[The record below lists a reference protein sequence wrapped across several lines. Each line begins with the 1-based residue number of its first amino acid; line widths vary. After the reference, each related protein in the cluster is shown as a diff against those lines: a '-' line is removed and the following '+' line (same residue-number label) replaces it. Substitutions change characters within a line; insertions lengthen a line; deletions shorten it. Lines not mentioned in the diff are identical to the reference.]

1 MSTGPRNDS
10 AADILLPPQKVP
22 TSVQDSDPTK
32 TDIASRAIRANWGV
46 MANPRARAAIA
57 ALTCHYE
64 HLDPLAGDIQILG
77 DNIYFS
83 VSAWM
88 KELHHQV
95 PLNCRRWIKRHA
107 TQEEYN
113 DLSIPR
119 WERNDRQNR
128 NGYVGHGSRL
138 WFVQLQIR
146 PWKYG
151 SVQAVGTTGISL
163 AEPLGFEEHWWF
175 GISEAIG
182 EASDIN
188 CDLTIAAGGAK
199 LKADAR
205 VLDAMAIKRGQHEV
219 LQENF
224 SLTIRGARSAN
235 EVKETLGALTFQRGD
250 AELQNLTTGDAGDLP
265 TEPRGFAG
273 HVDAETKRR
282 DLEAAMRKL
291 AEESGI
297 PPRMID
303 EVVAQAMGTDEPQLV
318 IEREAERIKAQ
329 SGASPETDVPFAA
342 GESRAEGP
350 KVDAPQKPE
359 RQRRRSQKAS
369 SIEMPA
375 PAPESDPLAT
385 PEEIAQAEGAPP
397 QEPQQ
402 Y

>member
-1 MSTGPRNDS
+1 MSTGRGNDS

-22 TSVQDSDPTK
+22 ASVPDSEPSK

-57 ALTCHYE
+57 ALTCHYQY
-64 HLDPLAGDIQILG
+64 LDPLAGDIQILG

-83 VSAWM
+83 ISAWM
-88 KELHHQV
+88 KELHNQV
-95 PLNCRRWIKRHA
+95 PLNCRRWLKRHA
-107 TQEEYN
+107 TPEEYN

-138 WFVQLQIR
+138 WFVQLQVR

-151 SVQAVGTTGISL
+151 SVQAIGTTGISL

-175 GISEAIG
+175 TVSEAIG

-219 LQENF
+219 LQESF
-224 SLTIRGARSAN
+224 SLTIRGSRSAN
-235 EVKETLGALTFQRGD
+235 EVKETLGQLTFQRGD
-250 AELQNLTTGDAGDLP
+250 AELQNLTPGDAGGLP
-265 TEPRGFAG
+265 TEPRGFAD
-273 HVDAETKRR
+273 HVDGETKRR

-318 IEREAERIKAQ
+318 VEREAERIKAQ
-329 SGASPETDVPFAA
+329 AGAQPEGDVPFAP
-342 GESRAEGP
+342 GESRAESP
-350 KVDAPQKPE
+350 PASAPKPE
-359 RQRRRSQKAS
+359 RKPRRSSQKQNPPD
-369 SIEMPA
+369 MPA

-385 PEEIAQAEGAPP
+385 PEEQAMGEGGEPEPP
-397 QEPQQ
+397 K